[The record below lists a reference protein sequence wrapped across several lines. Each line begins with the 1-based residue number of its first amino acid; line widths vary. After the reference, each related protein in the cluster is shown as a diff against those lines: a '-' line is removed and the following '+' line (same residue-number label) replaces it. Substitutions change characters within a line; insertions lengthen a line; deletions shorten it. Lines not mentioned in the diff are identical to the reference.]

1 MFDAFGWKMP
11 IHAPKIEVFGQ
22 FDPFNALQ
30 YQPKPKRL
38 TLEWVRV
45 IWAIKHKNIV
55 SGLTCKWVA

>member
-38 TLEWVRV
+38 TLE
-45 IWAIKHKNIV
+45 
-55 SGLTCKWVA
+55 